1 MLKLRKEGEGMFEY
15 ILNIFLPLW
24 LPIKAMQI
32 MMKEIKEEKRK
43 RKEEEEK

>member
-1 MLKLRKEGEGMFEY
+1 MLKLRKEGEGTFEY
-15 ILNIFLPLW
+15 ILNILLPLW